1 MITGTCERVPG
12 CAFLELNYPKGDS
25 RQGCSKMIVDAE
37 VWHWTQNGMRRGE
50 FPTPHG
56 GLHPGARRRA
66 PARRSARARP
76 RRGPAGVLPA
86 KYLEVGL
93 TPDEREVVINHP
105 DLQPDSR
112 GIGHIVFSPAQARD
126 LARLLM
132 RKANECKPW

>member
-1 MITGTCERVPG
+1 
-12 CAFLELNYPKGDS
+12 
-25 RQGCSKMIVDAE
+25 
-37 VWHWTQNGMRRGE
+37 
-50 FPTPHG
+50 
-56 GLHPGARRRA
+56 
-66 PARRSARARP
+66 
-76 RRGPAGVLPA
+76 VLPA